1 MGAAEQPPTIGAA
14 PATGV
19 PTSASAATGLVL
31 RVRDLTVNYQPLG
44 SESYEA
50 VSSLSFD
57 VAAGS
62 ITGIVGESGSGKSTA
77 SLALLGLTRGTGRIT
92 GGSVSFLGQDLLT
105 LNDSQLQRIRG
116 REIGLV
122 TQQPRASLSPVVRIG
137 DQIATMYRAHSR
149 GTSKAEGRSRAL
161 DLLRLVG
168 INDPERRYNAFPE
181 QLSGGMA
188 QRVVIAMALSCGPR
202 LLIADEPTS
211 GLDVTVQAQILDDLM
226 TSARTLGTGLVMVTQ
241 DLSIVANY
249 CDQVVLLH
257 AGEAVEQ
264 APVDT
269 FFDDPCCPASVTLL
283 AAQRR
288 ETGSMLRLKG
298 SPVDPRS
305 KSTGCWLAPRCPFAD
320 ADAGCLSTHPPLAEV
335 GPNHH
340 VRCLRVDAVR
350 EGRGLRGDQSV

>member
-1 MGAAEQPPTIGAA
+1 MS
-14 PATGV
+14 GV
-19 PTSASAATGLVL
+19 TTSTTRQTDAGGDTTEDEAVL
-31 RVRDLTVNYQPLG
+31 SVRDLSVSYQPLG
-44 SESYEA
+44 SDAYEA
-50 VSSLSFD
+50 VSGLSFD

-92 GGSVSFLGQDLLT
+92 GGTVSFLGQDLLS
-105 LNDSQLQRIRG
+105 LSDSQLQRIRG

-122 TQQPRASLSPVVRIG
+122 TQQPRSSLSPVMRIG
-137 DQIATMYRAHSR
+137 DQLAAMYRAHNREVSR
-149 GTSKAEGRSRAL
+149 AEARGRAL

-168 INDPERRYNAFPE
+168 INDPERRYSAFPE

-188 QRVVIAMALSCGPR
+188 QRVVIAMALSCSPR

-257 AGEAVEQ
+257 AGEVVEQ

-288 ETGSMLRLKG
+288 ETGPMLRLTG
-298 SPVDPRS
+298 APVDPRS
-305 KSTGCWLAPRCPFAD
+305 KSAGCWLAPRCPFAD
-320 ADAGCLSTHPPLAEV
+320 PEAGCTSTHPPLAEV
-335 GPNHH
+335 APGHQ

-350 EGRGLRGDQSV
+350 AGRVLKGDDRG